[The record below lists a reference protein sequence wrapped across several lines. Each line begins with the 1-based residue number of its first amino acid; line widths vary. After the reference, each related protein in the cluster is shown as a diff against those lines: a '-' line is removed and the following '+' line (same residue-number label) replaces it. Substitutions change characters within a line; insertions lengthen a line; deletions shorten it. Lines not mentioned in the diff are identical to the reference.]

1 MKEEISPGYPN
12 NLSEHLAA
20 VQKEYRTGYVISRFL
35 ACAQE
40 NGNTYDFYKTYIE
53 II

>member
-12 NLSEHLAA
+12 NLSEHLAT